1 MISCLIIEDEPLA
14 ADVLKDYVDQ
24 IPFLSLKGICPNA
37 IDALDVL
44 HNEVI
49 DLLFLDIHLP
59 GLKGMDFLRLLKKP
73 PAVILT
79 TAYQE
84 YALQGYELNVVD
96 YLLKPIE
103 FKRFLEAVNKVKL
116 GIKSVKTKDVLSIQS
131 DKKTVVIPMDEI
143 IFIESQKEYIKVQT
157 SVTSYTTKYALT
169 RMEEELDPQ
178 RFLRIHRSFII
189 ALTKIRA
196 FSGNDVELEG
206 KTVPIGGNYKKEVAG
221 KLQALFQKP

>member
-24 IPFLSLKGICPNA
+24 IPFLSLKGICPNTIA
-37 IDALDVL
+37 ALDAL
-44 HNEVI
+44 HNEAI

-59 GLKGMDFLRLLKKP
+59 GLKGLDFLRLLKKP

-116 GIKSVKTKDVLSIQS
+116 GIKPVYTKDVLTVQS
-131 DKKTVVIPMDEI
+131 DKKTVVIPIDEI
-143 IFIESQKEYIKVQT
+143 VFIESQKEYIKVQT
-157 SVTSYTTKYALT
+157 SSTSYTTKYSLT
-169 RMEEELDPQ
+169 KMEEELDPL

-189 ALTKIRA
+189 SLTKIRA
-196 FSGNDVELEG
+196 FSGNEVELEG
-206 KTVPIGGNYKKEVAG
+206 KTVPIGGNYKKEVAE
-221 KLQALFQKP
+221 KLQVLFQKP

>member
-37 IDALDVL
+37 IDALDML

-59 GLKGMDFLRLLKKP
+59 GLKGLDFLRLLKKP

-116 GIKSVKTKDVLSIQS
+116 GIKPVYTKDVLTVQS
-131 DKKTVVIPMDEI
+131 DKKTVVIPIDEI
-143 IFIESQKEYIKVQT
+143 VFIESQKEYIKVQT
-157 SVTSYTTKYALT
+157 SSTSYTTKYALT
-169 RMEEELDPQ
+169 KMEEELDPL

-189 ALTKIRA
+189 SLTKIRA
-196 FSGNDVELEG
+196 FSGNEVELEG
-206 KTVPIGGNYKKEVAG
+206 KTVPIGGNYKKEVAE
-221 KLQALFQKP
+221 KLQVLFQKP